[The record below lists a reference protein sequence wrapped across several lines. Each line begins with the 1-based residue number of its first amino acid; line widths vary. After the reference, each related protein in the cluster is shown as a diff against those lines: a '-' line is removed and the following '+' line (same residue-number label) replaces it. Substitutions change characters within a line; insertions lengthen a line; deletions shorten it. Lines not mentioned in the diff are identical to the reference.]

1 MENEEEPVPEN
12 EVEKSSRNTIE
23 TAENIVRTIVSD
35 AQVIVS
41 ERAASDNRNTDETLV
56 KSELHDEITVPQP
69 DNKDGSV
76 LDKMDAEVKVDTD
89 DEERKKTSSM
99 PKEGEGNEEDSQ
111 SWGSESRK
119 KSLADERGS
128 SRAKED
134 KQDDEES
141 LEQKRLSQQEQESSL
156 VQLDSDT
163 LQQESDILPPSG
175 DHVPKR
181 TAQEEAGRSSIQEDR
196 SGAMKEAEVSQLNAD
211 LSLLDD
217 ENVDKELEEMAKEE
231 ELLDLNSKQ
240 SGEIQEN
247 FSEDVLNQTEDE
259 TVDEVTINEFFQKSA
274 SNLDQS
280 QPVDSKPKASK
291 KKSSEKGTFSRLSQT
306 ETRAKYQRAEYPNGP
321 YRARITDEN
330 KISRELRRVPPAH
343 DYFGYIFS
351 AQSQRP
357 PNYYHQY
364 TLPIYKQPLPRQHM
378 CITGERVPEEKIH
391 KEKTIL
397 HQALPLSSL
406 KIRWRLS
413 RVSTVYKLEDL
424 YAYLTVFGPIDGVYA
439 VSVNS
444 ALVVFSD
451 VESAR
456 SAIMCP
462 CLGFPW
468 DPLIAEW
475 VEPKMNN
482 IGFYNKYHRVEEP
495 AIHSKN

>member
-56 KSELHDEITVPQP
+56 KSELHDKITVPQP

-76 LDKMDAEVKVDTD
+76 LDKMDAEVKVDND

-99 PKEGEGNEEDSQ
+99 PKESEGNEEDSQ

-240 SGEIQEN
+240 SGEIQGN
-247 FSEDVLNQTEDE
+247 
-259 TVDEVTINEFFQKSA
+259 KS
-274 SNLDQS
+274 
-280 QPVDSKPKASK
+280 
-291 KKSSEKGTFSRLSQT
+291 
-306 ETRAKYQRAEYPNGP
+306 
-321 YRARITDEN
+321 
-330 KISRELRRVPPAH
+330 
-343 DYFGYIFS
+343 
-351 AQSQRP
+351 
-357 PNYYHQY
+357 
-364 TLPIYKQPLPRQHM
+364 
-378 CITGERVPEEKIH
+378 
-391 KEKTIL
+391 
-397 HQALPLSSL
+397 
-406 KIRWRLS
+406 
-413 RVSTVYKLEDL
+413 
-424 YAYLTVFGPIDGVYA
+424 
-439 VSVNS
+439 
-444 ALVVFSD
+444 
-451 VESAR
+451 
-456 SAIMCP
+456 
-462 CLGFPW
+462 
-468 DPLIAEW
+468 
-475 VEPKMNN
+475 
-482 IGFYNKYHRVEEP
+482 
-495 AIHSKN
+495 